1 MRKKLDRQ
9 PTVLI
14 VDDIEDNQAVMRDFL
29 TRRHHC
35 RVVEATDGE
44 AALKLALRESP
55 ALILMD
61 IGLPKYGGLA
71 VIAEM
76 RKQRR
81 LRDVPIVAV
90 TAYDS
95 KGLRME
101 AENAGVSDY
110 VTKPVQ
116 LEEFSKLIDKFL
128 QKSRGAGKLKP

>member
-1 MRKKLDRQ
+1 MKTKRDRH

-29 TRRHHC
+29 TRRHNC
-35 RVVEATDGE
+35 RVVEAMDGE

-61 IGLPKYGGLA
+61 IGLPRYGGLA

-76 RKQRR
+76 RKQKR

-116 LEEFSKLIDKFL
+116 LEEFSKLIEKFL
-128 QKSRGAGKLKP
+128 QKGRGV